1 MRIAIIAL
9 AAAGLAG
16 AVTLTANPADAA
28 PQKQAQAKQAQA
40 KQVQAKQAQ
49 ASDAAPAAR
58 QTQPKPRSRVTVR
71 QRSYLHPGTE
81 ALPNS
86 EQTMTDRVMPYG
98 YSAVGTA
105 LGPTYGW
112 DRRPFNDPWDT
123 PQR

>member
-16 AVTLTANPADAA
+16 ALTLTANPAAAA
-28 PQKQAQAKQAQA
+28 PQNQAQAKQAQA
-40 KQVQAKQAQ
+40 
-49 ASDAAPAAR
+49 SDTAPAAKKAQR
-58 QTQPKPRSRVTVR
+58 QPRSRVIVR

>member
-16 AVTLTANPADAA
+16 AVTLTANPAAAA
-28 PQKQAQAKQAQA
+28 PQ
-40 KQVQAKQAQ
+40 KQAQ

-58 QTQPKPRSRVTVR
+58 QTQRKPRSRVTVR